1 MHENEISQKV
11 IGCAI
16 EVHRQL
22 GPGLLESV
30 YEEALCYEL
39 SQAGLRFQRQ
49 EEVSIKYKG
58 VVLRAPLR
66 LDLIV
71 EGKVIIDNKSKADFT
86 PMDKQRLLT
95 YLRLRGLRLGLLINF
110 NVPRLV
116 DGVHRVV
123 DQLEDGSLRPSA
135 PPRSPRFSRFRPTW
149 PAPCCVATIRGRL
162 CGYNCQNHRG
172 RSATLRAPSEAAT
185 QPDAR
190 RPDSANV
197 PRVTP

>member
-1 MHENEISQKV
+1 MKENEISEKV

-39 SQAGLRFQRQ
+39 SQAGLSFERQQR
-49 EEVSIKYKG
+49 VPIKYKT
-58 VVLRAPLR
+58 VLLATPLR

-71 EGKVIIDNKSKADFT
+71 EGKVIVDNKAKSKVARI
-86 PMDKQRLLT
+86 DKQQLLT
-95 YLRLRGLRLGLLINF
+95 YLRLRDVQLGLLINF

-123 DQLEDGSLRPSA
+123 NNLHES
-135 PPRSPRFSRFRPTW
+135 
-149 PAPCCVATIRGRL
+149 
-162 CGYNCQNHRG
+162 
-172 RSATLRAPSEAAT
+172 
-185 QPDAR
+185 
-190 RPDSANV
+190 
-197 PRVTP
+197 

>member
-135 PPRSPRFSRFRPTW
+135 PPRSPRFSSYPWAGSKARPAAR
-149 PAPCCVATIRGRL
+149 PQRHAPGR
-162 CGYNCQNHRG
+162 Q
-172 RSATLRAPSEAAT
+172 ATLQFRL
-185 QPDAR
+185 
-190 RPDSANV
+190 
-197 PRVTP
+197 

>member
-1 MHENEISQKV
+1 MHENEISEKI

-66 LDLIV
+66 LERIV

-86 PMDKQRLLT
+86 PMDKRRLLT

-123 DQLEDGSLRPSA
+123 DPLEEGSLRPSA
-135 PPRSPRFSRFRPTW
+135 PLRFS
-149 PAPCCVATIRGRL
+149 
-162 CGYNCQNHRG
+162 
-172 RSATLRAPSEAAT
+172 S
-185 QPDAR
+185 
-190 RPDSANV
+190 
-197 PRVTP
+197 